1 MKIIETSAAQDSH
14 LFNDKLDDHQ
24 MKTKTTRIQD
34 LLHLQCLLE
43 KIQKAQIQKEGCYE
57 Q

>member
-1 MKIIETSAAQDSH
+1 